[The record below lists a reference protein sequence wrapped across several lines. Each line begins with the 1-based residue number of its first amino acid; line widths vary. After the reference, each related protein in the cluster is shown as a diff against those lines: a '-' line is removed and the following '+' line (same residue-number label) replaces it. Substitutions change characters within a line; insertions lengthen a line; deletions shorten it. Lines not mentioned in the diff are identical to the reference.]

1 MTGYVMNRQ
10 LRGFEELMISEH
22 WRLCDELTIKQA
34 TMLMIGFDPAS
45 KESECDGWYA
55 HERPAGY
62 EAVKQALSA
71 ALRKGAIA
79 GTNFTLDEHD
89 FNGNPVGEI
98 PGTTNIDAS
107 IVERDSLVQWL
118 RSREVNTGFFF
129 PQADRASGE
138 PDYLNPKHPR
148 YSFRLA
154 AAVRVW
160 QAMEE
165 ENLRRGKGPIPAM
178 EDWLSSRYK
187 ELGLVHRQSNQKSG
201 YEKGDR
207 NGGAI
212 SQVAKIANWNP
223 DGGTPET
230 PTAQNPPPPEA

>member
-1 MTGYVMNRQ
+1 
-10 LRGFEELMISEH
+10 MISEH

-118 RSREVNTGFFF
+118 RSRGVSSGFFF
-129 PQADRASGE
+129 PPDDSASGE

-148 YSFRLA
+148 HSAKLE
-154 AAVRVW
+154 AAVRAW
-160 QAMEE
+160 QAMED
-165 ENLRRGKGPIPAM
+165 ENLRRGKNPLPAM
-178 EDWLSSRYK
+178 VEWLETRYK
-187 ELGLVHRQSNQKSG
+187 EFGLIHRQDNSKSG
-201 YEKGDR
+201 YKTGDR
-207 NGGAI
+207 NDGAIKQAAQVANWMTEGGAPK
-212 SQVAKIANWNP
+212 SIANV
-223 DGGTPET
+223 
-230 PTAQNPPPPEA
+230 NPPTPKV